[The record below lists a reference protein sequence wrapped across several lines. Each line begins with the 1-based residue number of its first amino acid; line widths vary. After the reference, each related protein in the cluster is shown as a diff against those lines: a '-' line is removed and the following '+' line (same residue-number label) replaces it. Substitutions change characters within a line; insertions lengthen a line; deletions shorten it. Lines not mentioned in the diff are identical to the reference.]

1 MKEEKLNNLAEL
13 MKDISGYDIRV
24 TRGRPQKY
32 VRPKAA
38 IAVVA
43 ANWYGIN
50 LTNIGHFLNWKDH
63 TVVCHHRKNHKG
75 RYRSD
80 YEYAEMYDEVMR
92 RISSPE
98 TDQFASVISM
108 LKEIA
113 DT

>member
-1 MKEEKLNNLAEL
+1 MREERLNNLAEL

-32 VRPKAA
+32 VRPKAV

-43 ANWYGIN
+43 THWYGMD
-50 LTNIGHFLNWKDH
+50 LTKVGHFLNWKDH

-80 YEYAEMYDEVMR
+80 DEYAEMYDELMK
-92 RISSPE
+92 RIAAPE
-98 TDQFASVISM
+98 TDQFAGIISM
-108 LKEIA
+108 IKSIS
-113 DT
+113 